1 MKIAIVG
8 GTGDMG
14 FGLGLRLGKAGH
26 EVLIG
31 SRSADKAN
39 ESATLAR
46 TQVPQGTFSGG
57 ENTAVCQAA
66 DLVVISVPTA
76 GHRATIE
83 S

>member
-39 ESATLAR
+39 EAATLAR

-57 ENTAVCQAA
+57 ENTAVCQAGGSGG
-66 DLVVISVPTA
+66 DFCSNRWPPCNN
-76 GHRATIE
+76 
-83 S
+83 